1 MWQIL
6 TAAWHDLSAKGR
18 AAVLVVLILAV
29 AGLLVVAMWL
39 GYRLDWIP
47 DLLGKAIDG

>member
-1 MWQIL
+1 MWAIL
-6 TAAWHDLSAKGR
+6 TAAWKDLSAKGR
-18 AAVLVVLILAV
+18 AVVLVALILAV

-47 DLLGKAIDG
+47 DLLSRAIDG